1 MLELFVLYLLV
12 GGVGIAFE
20 GLLGNVFKQR
30 WEFYTITFS
39 LFVVMAFPGFVF
51 RYLLRRA

>member
-1 MLELFVLYLLV
+1 L
-12 GGVGIAFE
+12 I
-20 GLLGNVFKQR
+20 GNVFTQR
-30 WEFYTITFS
+30 WEFYAITLS